1 MPKGNYHRSYHSQI
15 FRYKFTDMGANN
27 SNLSDLSKNEALNRL
42 VSKEVLSP
50 SDPFWNSLLSYNF
63 KLPVSK

>member
-1 MPKGNYHRSYHSQI
+1 
-15 FRYKFTDMGANN
+15 MGASN
-27 SNLSDLSKNEALNRL
+27 SNLADLSKNEALNRL

>member
-1 MPKGNYHRSYHSQI
+1 LIH
-15 FRYKFTDMGANN
+15 FYKRFHQTSMGASN
-27 SNLSDLSKNEALNRL
+27 SNIADLSKNEALNRL

-50 SDPFWNSLLSYNF
+50 SDPFWNNLLSYNF

>member
-1 MPKGNYHRSYHSQI
+1 
-15 FRYKFTDMGANN
+15 MGANN